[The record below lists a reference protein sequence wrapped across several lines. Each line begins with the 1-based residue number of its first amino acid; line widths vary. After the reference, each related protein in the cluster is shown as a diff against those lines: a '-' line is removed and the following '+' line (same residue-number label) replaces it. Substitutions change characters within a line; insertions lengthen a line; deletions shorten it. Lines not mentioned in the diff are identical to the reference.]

1 MEATEVPVSEPAQP
15 VASSRGTATV
25 VEVIG
30 IVSLGVTLMLDLT
43 SRFIRHDPTL
53 FRIANAA
60 ALVAAVCAVLDA
72 IATAA
77 AYRRH
82 PHRYRIHLAADITA
96 ALLLVLSVALRFSY
110 WDINQGTPIRAIV
123 PVVIAGLLIALATWT
138 NLKGED
144 PSTDE
149 PAEHGPGPEASV
161 A

>member
-1 MEATEVPVSEPAQP
+1 MEATEVPVSEPVQP
-15 VASSRGTATV
+15 ATSGRSTAPV
-25 VEVIG
+25 VEIIG

-82 PHRYRIHLAADITA
+82 PHSYRLHLVADIVA

-144 PSTDE
+144 PPTE
-149 PAEHGPGPEASV
+149 PGPEAS
-161 A
+161 AA